1 MIKSLIIIDNKDGSV
16 IFQVAQDEFSK
27 HHEDVVV
34 GFLRSIDSWAKEY
47 SGKGADV
54 FQTKT
59 IRITFDKSIE
69 FDLTFAF
76 CTDLSNPMVKD
87 KQRLEE
93 IKYTFIHQFWEIFT
107 SDKRRQLSEED
118 NASFLSLLESLS

>member
-1 MIKSLIIIDNKDGSV
+1 MIKSLVIIDNKDGNV
-16 IFQVAQDEFSK
+16 IFQVAQDEFSM
-27 HHEDVVV
+27 HHEEAVV
-34 GFLRSIDSWAKEY
+34 GFLRSIDAWASEY

-59 IRITFDKSIE
+59 VRITFDKSIE
-69 FDLTFAF
+69 FELTFAF
-76 CTDLSNPMVKD
+76 CTDLSNPMEID

-107 SDKRRQLSEED
+107 SDKRRQLGEED
-118 NASFLSLLESLS
+118 KTSFLSLLESLS

>member
-1 MIKSLIIIDNKDGSV
+1 MIKSLIIIDNKDGTV
-16 IFQVAQDEFSK
+16 IFQGAQDEFSK
-27 HHEDVVV
+27 HHADIVV
-34 GFLRSIDSWAKEY
+34 GFLRSIDAWASEY

-59 IRITFDKSIE
+59 IRITFDKSLE

-76 CTDLSNPMVKD
+76 STDLSNPMEKD

-93 IKYTFIHQFWEIFT
+93 IKYSFIHTFWDIFT
-107 SDKRRQLSEED
+107 SEKRRQLSED
-118 NASFLSLLESLS
+118 DKINFLSLLESLS

>member
-1 MIKSLIIIDNKDGSV
+1 LIRSLIIIDNKDGKV
-16 IFQVAQDEFSK
+16 IFQVNLDDFSK
-27 HHEDVVV
+27 RHDDIVV
-34 GFLRSIDSWAKEY
+34 GFLRSIDTWASEY

-76 CTDLSNPMVKD
+76 STDLANPMEID
-87 KQRLEE
+87 KQKLEE
-93 IKYTFIHQFWEIFT
+93 IKYTFIHQFWEILT
-107 SDKRRQLSEED
+107 SEKRRQLSEED
-118 NASFLSLLESLS
+118 AASFLSLLNSLS